1 MSISATEDAKKIN
14 VNAATVN
21 QFARELDEAED
32 KVTTAVG
39 VVRSIRKRAKNEGV
53 NLRMLDE
60 VRRTKRMDQDEV
72 LVNERD
78 RLRYA
83 AFLGLNLGTQL
94 ELDVEIPVEVKD
106 ERAKY
111 DAERDG
117 FNFGKRGDPRTDNPF
132 EAGTVA
138 YVAWDTGW
146 IRGEKEHFD
155 APAAAAPAK
164 RGRPKKNASA
174 EMNDDTGETT
184 H

>member
-1 MSISATEDAKKIN
+1 MAQSATEDAKRVN
-14 VNAATVN
+14 VSAATIN

-39 VVRSIRKRAKNEGV
+39 VVRSIRKRAKNDGV
-53 NLRMLDE
+53 NLRALDE
-60 VRRTKRMDQDEV
+60 VRKAKRMDEDEV
-72 LVNERD
+72 LLNEQD

-83 AFLGLNLGTQL
+83 AFLGLDLGTQL
-94 ELDVEIPVEVKD
+94 ELDVEIPEEVKD

-117 FNFGKRGDPRTDNPF
+117 YNFGKSGHPRTDNPF

-138 YVAWDTGW
+138 YVAWDGGW
-146 IRGEKEHFD
+146 TRGEKEHFEGPTE
-155 APAAAAPAK
+155 APKK
-164 RGRPKKNASA
+164 RGRPKKGVGA
-174 EMNDDTGETT
+174 EMGDAGETT